1 MNVIARIIRQNRGG
15 FRYCYERRLNE
26 RRGLEGKVKL
36 EFVIGSAGRVVVA
49 QVTESTLN
57 DNAVESCLTRR
68 MQRTQFPR
76 PKGGGTVV
84 VRYPFLFKS
93 T

>member
-1 MNVIARIIRQNRGG
+1 MNPDGTIKPPTK
-15 FRYCYERRLNE
+15 EL
-26 RRGLEGKVKL
+26 LEKAKEQLKAKVKL

-57 DNAVESCLTRR
+57 DNAVESCLARR